1 MADYVPYRDAWP
13 RYRVPARPNDRAEGG
28 LWSDVRADEL
38 TGYEYEGLPPDVR
51 AEVDA
56 DLAAMD
62 AAAEACGVDDP
73 ARWRD
78 GEAMVRRTDPPM
90 AAE

>member
-1 MADYVPYRDAWP
+1 VTAALRLATYEDLLALDA
-13 RYRVPARPNDRAEGG
+13 
-28 LWSDVRADEL
+28 
-38 TGYEYEGLPPDVR
+38 DVR